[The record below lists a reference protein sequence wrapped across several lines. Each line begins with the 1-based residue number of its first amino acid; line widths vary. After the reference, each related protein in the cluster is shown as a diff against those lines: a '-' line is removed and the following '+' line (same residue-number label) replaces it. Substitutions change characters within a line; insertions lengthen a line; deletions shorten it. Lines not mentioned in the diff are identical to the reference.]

1 VSAGVATTRPD
12 PAVAVG
18 FTAAQAAQLT
28 DCSLSQLSS
37 WEQLGLVV
45 PPPGRTHPYTFQDLV
60 ALRVVASLLE
70 AGLALARIRRAVQY
84 LVESGDDVADL
95 SLVTDGDT
103 VWACRDD
110 SQILDALRHGRLALF
125 VGLDRITADVEAE
138 VRAFDAERQ
147 EFVDGLRDARTVPD
161 ATDVTAPPPTGEAA
175 SGRAG
180 GASAAGRSRRRAVP
194 R

>member
-1 VSAGVATTRPD
+1 
-12 PAVAVG
+12 VG

-28 DCSLSQLSS
+28 DCSPSQLTS
-37 WEQLGLVV
+37 WERLGLVV

-60 ALRVVASLLE
+60 ALRVVASLLD
-70 AGLALARIRRAVQY
+70 AGIALARIRRAVQY
-84 LVESGDDVADL
+84 LVESGDDVAPL

-103 VWACRDD
+103 VWACHDD
-110 SQILDALRHGRLALF
+110 SQILEALRHGSLALF
-125 VGLDRITADVEAE
+125 VSLDRITADVEAE

-147 EFVDGLRDARTVPD
+147 EFVDGLRDARTVAD
-161 ATDVTAPPPTGEAA
+161 ATDVTGPPPTSGGV

-180 GASAAGRSRRRAVP
+180 GASAPGRSRRRAVP

>member
-1 VSAGVATTRPD
+1 
-12 PAVAVG
+12 VG

-37 WEQLGLVV
+37 WERLGLVV

-60 ALRVVASLLE
+60 ALRVVASLLD
-70 AGLALARIRRAVQY
+70 AGIALARIRPAVQY
-84 LVESGDDVADL
+84 LVESGEDVAAL

-147 EFVDGLRDARTVPD
+147 EFVDGLRDARTVGASD
-161 ATDVTAPPPTGEAA
+161 AIGPPPTGEAA

-180 GASAAGRSRRRAVP
+180 GANARGRSHRRAVP